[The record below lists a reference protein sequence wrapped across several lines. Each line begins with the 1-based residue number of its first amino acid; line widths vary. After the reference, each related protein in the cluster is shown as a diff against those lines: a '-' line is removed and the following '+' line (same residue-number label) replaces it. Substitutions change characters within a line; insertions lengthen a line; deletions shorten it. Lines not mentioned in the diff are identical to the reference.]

1 MVTVRDIEVT
11 PVAFADPPLLNAAG
25 VHEPYALRT
34 IVQVRTAEGLVGV
47 GETYGGESVL
57 NLIRQTAPSL
67 TGLSVFDLNGLRARV
82 VRALDETGNAV
93 DAAAAASPMVGL
105 TGGGSVNKSV
115 ASIIATFEVAFL
127 DLQGKATG
135 QPVWALLG
143 GKVRDTV
150 PFAAYL
156 FYKWAGHPDAEP
168 DEWGAAMDPEGV
180 VAQAKQ
186 MVDRFGFESLKLKGG
201 VFPPDDEM
209 DAIRALHDAFPNHP
223 LRLDPNAAWT
233 VPTSQRVAREMD
245 GYLEY
250 LEDPTPDRPGMAE
263 VAAVASM
270 PLATN
275 MCVVEFDH
283 IPESVRLGSV
293 GVILGDHHY
302 WGGLDASARLATICE
317 TFGIGMSMH
326 SNTHLGISLAA
337 MVHLAAATPQLSYAC
352 DTHTPWT
359 TEDVVTERLT
369 LEGGAVRVP
378 DAPGL
383 GVEIDPD
390 ALARLHDQYVRCG
403 IVKRGDEQYK
413 QRFEPTFVRRRAY
426 W

>member
-1 MVTVRDIEVT
+1 MVTVRSVEVT

-25 VHEPYALRT
+25 VHEPWALRT
-34 IVQVRTAEGLVGV
+34 ILQVRTDEGLVGL
-47 GETYGGESVL
+47 GETYGDETVL
-57 NLIRQTAPSL
+57 DLVRRAAPNLA
-67 TGLSVFDLNGLRARV
+67 GLSVFDLNGLRERV
-82 VRALDETGNAV
+82 VRAL
-93 DAAAAASPMVGL
+93 AAADDVEAAASPMAGL
-105 TGGGSVNKSV
+105 TGGTSLRKSV
-115 ASIIATFEVAFL
+115 ASIIAAFEVALF

-135 QPVWALLG
+135 QPVSALLG

-156 FYKWAGHPDAEP
+156 FYKWAAHADREP
-168 DEWGAAMDPEGV
+168 DTWGAAMDPEGV
-180 VAQAKQ
+180 VAQAKL
-186 MVDRFGFESLKLKGG
+186 MVDRFGFQSLKLKGG
-201 VFPPDDEM
+201 VFPPDAEM

-283 IPESVRLGSV
+283 IPEGVRLGSV

-302 WGGLDASARLATICE
+302 WGGLDASSRLATICE

-337 MVHLAAATPQLSYAC
+337 MAHLAAATPQLSYAC

-359 TEDVVTERLT
+359 QDDVVSNPLSFRD
-369 LEGGAVRVP
+369 GAVRVP
-378 DAPGL
+378 DTPGL
-383 GVEIDPD
+383 GVELDPD
-390 ALARLHDQYVRCG
+390 ALARLHEQYVQCG
-403 IVKRGDEQYK
+403 IVKRGDESYR
-413 QRFEPTFVRRRAY
+413 QRFEPDFVRRRAY